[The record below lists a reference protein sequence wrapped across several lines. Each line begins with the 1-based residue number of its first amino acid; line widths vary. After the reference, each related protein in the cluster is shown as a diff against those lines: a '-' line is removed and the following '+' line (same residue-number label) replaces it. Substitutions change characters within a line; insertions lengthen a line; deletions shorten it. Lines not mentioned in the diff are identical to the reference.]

1 MHESAP
7 DDSSVPLQRAYTSPP
22 SSPAP
27 KPFAS
32 RTRFDQQQPA
42 TSPSQPPKQAAA
54 SSPTAENSADVRP
67 GENDTAGNA
76 AGIATA
82 GSGVISAKR
91 RPKCVRLAGLRQL
104 QEQVLV
110 DQELQKSMQQGIAG
124 SLEAGGSG
132 TVGTGD
138 VMVPRLW
145 YLEKDAAEVLLSK
158 HDTEQQS
165 LSQIQSA
172 QHHREESLV
181 AEGCASDS
189 GTDPNRNSEQQ
200 APTHP
205 LLGMDRQTDM
215 QTEQQRLGEAGSRR
229 TTKSYAGDPTA
240 ASVDAPSYL
249 PSIDLL
255 AQFGKPETRVPEAAA
270 STPSDP
276 ELEDTS
282 EDTLAKKDDLRAS
295 STDMG
300 SDQVHEPD
308 CKTNDVTVHLDGAQV
323 LTPDGWQPVTRPSEP
338 GTAWEDGT
346 CMTIGTS
353 LAYEICASTGQIV
366 AVTCGWATIDAYAWT
381 IQDALDIYIKCAGL
395 DDL

>member
-7 DDSSVPLQRAYTSPP
+7 DDPSVPLQRAYTSPP

-54 SSPTAENSADVRP
+54 SSPAAENSADVRP
-67 GENDTAGNA
+67 GEKDTAGSA
-76 AGIATA
+76 AGTATA

-104 QEQVLV
+104 QEQVLG

-124 SLEAGGSG
+124 SLEAGDSG

-138 VMVPRLW
+138 VIIPRLW
-145 YLEKDAAEVLLSK
+145 YLKKDVAEVLLSK

-165 LSQIQSA
+165 LPQIQSC
-172 QHHREESLV
+172 QHHREESPV

-189 GTDPNRNSEQQ
+189 GTDPNRNSEQ

-205 LLGMDRQTDM
+205 LLDMDRQTDG
-215 QTEQQRLGEAGSRR
+215 QTGQQRLAEAGSSC
-229 TTKSYAGDPTA
+229 TTKASAGDQTA
-240 ASVDAPSYL
+240 ASVAAPSYL

-255 AQFGKPETRVPEAAA
+255 AQFGKRETRVPEAAA

-276 ELEDTS
+276 ELQNTS
-282 EDTLAKKDDLRAS
+282 EDTLAKKDDFWAS
-295 STDMG
+295 ATDMG
-300 SDQVHEPD
+300 SDRVHEPD
-308 CKTNDVTVHLDGAQV
+308 RKTNDVTVHLDGAQV
-323 LTPDGWQPVTRPSEP
+323 LTPDGWQPVTRPNEP
-338 GTAWEDGT
+338 GTAWEDGK
-346 CMTIGTS
+346 CMTIGTT
-353 LAYEICASTGQIV
+353 LAYKICASTGQIV